1 MPPAGFETAMAA
13 SERQQTDG
21 LFSVATGI
29 GYCIS
34 CGYKFHSLIIKAEK
48 S

>member
-1 MPPAGFETAMAA
+1 
-13 SERQQTDG
+13 
-21 LFSVATGI
+21 VATGI

-48 S
+48 SWISQQAPSAED